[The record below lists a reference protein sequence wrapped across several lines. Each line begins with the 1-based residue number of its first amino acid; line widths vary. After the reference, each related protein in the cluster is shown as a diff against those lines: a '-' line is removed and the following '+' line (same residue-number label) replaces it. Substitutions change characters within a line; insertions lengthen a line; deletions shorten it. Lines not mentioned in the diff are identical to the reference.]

1 MKTRGCRIMALLTN
15 DKHIWVE
22 LLNIT
27 KSLAQ
32 LNWDRKMLLFSR
44 DLLAS
49 CALPFHSSF
58 FSIWLFQ
65 LNLTK
70 SLKPCDCKISTATK
84 KINVRGGGEW
94 GGKNW
99 CKICEKWSKL
109 AI

>member
-58 FSIWLFQ
+58 FF
-65 LNLTK
+65 NLALPVKFDKIFKTM
-70 SLKPCDCKISTATK
+70 SL
-84 KINVRGGGEW
+84 
-94 GGKNW
+94 
-99 CKICEKWSKL
+99 
-109 AI
+109 